1 MAFALR
7 LAARLPLR
15 FWHACGAVL
24 GYLAWAA
31 SPRYRRRLKEN
42 LQNSGIAPD
51 ARALR
56 RLRRQAVAEAGKAL
70 GELIVLWGRP
80 LDEVARLVATCE
92 GWEHVEAAQAGGR
105 GVIFLTPHLGC
116 FEGAALYAA
125 SRLALTVLYRPPKLA
140 RLTGLMEAGRSRGGL
155 KLARTDLSGVRQLL
169 AALARGEA
177 VGILPDQV
185 PAAGQ
190 GVWAPFFGRPAYTMT
205 LAAKLAQ
212 RSGAPVLFAVARRLP
227 KGKGYALTITPPPL
241 PFTGEP
247 VEDARRLNAAIEA
260 LVRSCPGQY
269 LWSYNRYKGP
279 SKPR

>member
-15 FWHACGAVL
+15 FWHACGAVV
-24 GYLAWAA
+24 GYLVYAA
-31 SPRYRRRLKEN
+31 SPRYRRRLEQN
-42 LQNSGIAPD
+42 LQSSRIAPD

-56 RLRRQAVAEAGKAL
+56 QLRRQAVAEAGKAL
-70 GELIVLWGRP
+70 CELIVLWGRP
-80 LDEVARLVATCE
+80 LDEVAHLVRSCE
-92 GWEHVEAAQAGGR
+92 GWEHVQAAQAAGR

-125 SRLALTVLYRPPKLA
+125 SRLVLTVLYRPPKLA
-140 RLTGLMEAGRSRGGL
+140 ALTGLMQAGRSRGGL

-169 AALARGEA
+169 IALSRGEA

-205 LAAKLAQ
+205 LAAKLAH

-227 KGKGYALTITPPPL
+227 KGKGYALSITPSL
-241 PFTGEP
+241 PFTGKPE
-247 VEDARRLNAAIEA
+247 EDARRLNAAIEA
-260 LVRSCPGQY
+260 LVRSAPGQY

-279 SKPR
+279 GKPR